1 MKVGDLVK
9 TVNRDDYA
17 LVVKTWWA
25 TVLGQHAAQLVY
37 SDGTTSVKPSSRIRE
52 VISESR

>member
-9 TVNRDDYA
+9 TVNRNDYA
-17 LVVKTWWA
+17 IVVKTWWA

-37 SDGTTSVKPSSRIRE
+37 PDGTKACQPSSKIRE
-52 VISESR
+52 VVSASR